1 MVAPGLVDRYVNV
14 YFPSKDDKERWEAAA
29 KEKGLTLSKFIFGTV
44 ESVLS
49 AEKETPRYELVQE
62 LSDLKGEVQK
72 LSSELKMKNLLLEK
86 LEAEIYKTR
95 YASFGEPDQEGIRRH
110 DEELIVLLKQGKA
123 FDGNAILRKLG
134 IDPRDSEAVKLVSN
148 QLETLSRF
156 GLVRETSAG
165 WRWIA

>member
-14 YFPSKDDKERWEAAA
+14 YFPSKDDKKRWEAAA
-29 KEKGLTLSKFIFGTV
+29 EEKGLTLSKFIFGTI

-95 YASFGEPDQEGIRRH
+95 YASFGEADRKESEGMMKS
-110 DEELIVLLKQGKA
+110 LLCSSSKEKPLTEML
-123 FDGNAILRKLG
+123 FSGN
-134 IDPRDSEAVKLVSN
+134 
-148 QLETLSRF
+148 
-156 GLVRETSAG
+156 
-165 WRWIA
+165 